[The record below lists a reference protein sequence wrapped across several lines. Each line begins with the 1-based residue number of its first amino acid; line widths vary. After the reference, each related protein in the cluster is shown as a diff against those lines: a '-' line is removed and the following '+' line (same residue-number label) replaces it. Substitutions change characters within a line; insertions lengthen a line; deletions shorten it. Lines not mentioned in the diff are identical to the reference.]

1 MGELLPCSHSLGPT
15 TEWGWAGLWRARGT
29 GPRQRGL
36 PGPHHAPGRLQS
48 LFLLGKWVWLK
59 ARVDS
64 PFVFR
69 VHYGVLTASACMYM
83 KSDHSHA
90 FLDINTE
97 GEGLEILIKL
107 NKLIVLTVT
116 IAV

>member
-1 MGELLPCSHSLGPT
+1 
-15 TEWGWAGLWRARGT
+15 
-29 GPRQRGL
+29 
-36 PGPHHAPGRLQS
+36 
-48 LFLLGKWVWLK
+48 
-59 ARVDS
+59 
-64 PFVFR
+64 
-69 VHYGVLTASACMYM
+69 MYM

-116 IAV
+116 ITV